1 MSETLKNYKNS
12 NFPEKKDC
20 TTYLIPV
27 QWSVYSTIRV
37 EADNLQEA
45 LDMARA
51 KLSEIPLT
59 PNNCEYID
67 DSYIIAADSDEDLIN
82 AQNYRDISSILID
95 KNGDIL

>member
-45 LDMARA
+45 LDLARA
-51 KLSEIPLT
+51 KLSEIPIT
-59 PNNCEYID
+59 PNDCEYID
-67 DSYIIAADSDEDLIN
+67 DSYVIVADSDEDIIN
-82 AQNYRDISSILID
+82 AQSYRDISSIMID
-95 KNGDIL
+95 KDGNII

>member
-27 QWSVYSTIRV
+27 QWSMYSTIRV

-45 LDMARA
+45 LDLARA
-51 KLSEIPLT
+51 KLFEIPLT
-59 PNNCEYID
+59 PNACEYIE
-67 DSYIIAADSDEDLIN
+67 DSYCIQAETDEELIDV
-82 AQNYRDISSILID
+82 QNYRDISSIVID
-95 KNGDIL
+95 KDGNII